1 MNGEVLQR
9 IVGEIVSRLQ
19 RRAHSKATLSV
30 AQLRDADCRSLFCQH
45 ASLRILLVDLPLLGR
60 LTEAE
65 TDDPAARNIHDAL
78 AFGLRVQLTL
88 HRQLLPVIPVKKLAR
103 LPVNFTDE
111 RGVPLILHAGSLL
124 SYRDVAPLGQGR
136 LVIHRKCLVT
146 ALARD
151 AAQARNI
158 ELIKQE

>member
-1 MNGEVLQR
+1 M
-9 IVGEIVSRLQ
+9 
-19 RRAHSKATLSV
+19 
-30 AQLRDADCRSLFCQH
+30 
-45 ASLRILLVDLPLLGR
+45 
-60 LTEAE
+60 
-65 TDDPAARNIHDAL
+65 
-78 AFGLRVQLTL
+78 QLTL
-88 HRQLLPVIPVKKLAR
+88 HGQLLPVIPVKKLAR
-103 LPVNFTDE
+103 LPLTFADE
-111 RGVPLILHAGSLL
+111 RGLPLVLHAGSVL